1 MILTRTYDAP
11 PVSQREILRYA
22 GCREATAEIRELLD
36 ECIAECAD
44 ALEYKVCYTELPLT
58 VTGHVCDFGVLSVT
72 SEKLAESLCGCSR
85 AVLFAATVGVTLD
98 RLIARYGRVSP
109 ARAVLLQAL
118 GAERIEA
125 LCDAFCRDLAKTAKL
140 RPRFSPGYGDL
151 PLTVQRDIFPVL
163 DCARKIGL
171 TLNDS
176 CLMSPTKSV
185 TAFVGLCDSTA
196 QITGGVI

>member
-11 PVSQREILRYA
+11 PVSEQAILRYA
-22 GCREATAEIRELLD
+22 GCREATEEIRAVLAD
-36 ECIAECAD
+36 CIAESAD

-58 VTGHVCDFGVLSVT
+58 VTGNVCDFGVLSVT
-72 SEKLAESLCGCSR
+72 SEKLADHLRGCHR
-85 AVLFAATVGVTLD
+85 AVLFAATVGVTFD

-109 ARAVLLQAL
+109 ARAMLLQAF

-125 LCDAFCRDLAKTAKL
+125 LCDAFCGDLAKMADL

-176 CLMSPTKSV
+176 CLMSPSKSV
-185 TAFVGLCDSTA
+185 TAFVGLCDPTA
-196 QITGGVI
+196 EISGGVV